1 MATTKHNKELIGKG
15 LRSLL
20 DNIQSDL
27 KTGEG
32 NLTSDV
38 VNQITQTIRI
48 PFSDIVI
55 NPKQPRKDFNEIA
68 LQELA
73 ESIKRHDVIQPLTV
87 SKLSNGK
94 YQLVAGERRWRA
106 SQIAGLKDVPVYVR
120 QSNDRELLELAL
132 LENLQ
137 RENLNPMEIAFN
149 YQRMMD
155 ELNYTQEE
163 VAKSMGKER
172 SSVSN
177 YIRLLKLPPDIQL
190 AVRQAKIS
198 FGHARSLINIDTVD
212 RQLMAFHQIL
222 DKGLS
227 VRQTEEWVKSQ
238 YKVKSTNASK
248 KAKELSA
255 PYKKIEDALS
265 SQFSTK
271 AKLLHH
277 SKGHG
282 SITLPYYSLD
292 GLNKLLKDLHI
303 TIS

>member
-1 MATTKHNKELIGKG
+1 MSTPKNNKELIGKG

-20 DNIQSDL
+20 DNINTEL
-27 KTGEG
+27 KTGDG
-32 NLTSDV
+32 NLKSEV
-38 VNQITQTIRI
+38 VNQVTQTIRI
-48 PFSDIVI
+48 PVSDIII
-55 NPKQPRKDFNEIA
+55 NPKQPRKDFNETA

-73 ESIKRHDVIQPLTV
+73 ESLKRHNIIQPLTV

-120 QSNDRELLELAL
+120 QSNDKELLELAL

-137 RENLNPMEIAFN
+137 RENLNPMEIAFS
-149 YQRMMD
+149 YKRMED

-172 SSVSN
+172 STVSN

-190 AVRQAKIS
+190 AVRQGKIS
-198 FGHARSLINIDTVD
+198 FGHARALINIDTVD
-212 RQLMAFHQIL
+212 RQLMAFHQII

-238 YKVKSTNASK
+238 YKAKSAVTSK
-248 KAKELSA
+248 KSKDLPTA
-255 PYKKIEDALS
+255 YKKIEDAIS

-271 AKLLHH
+271 AKLEHN

>member
-1 MATTKHNKELIGKG
+1 MSTPKNNKELIGKG

-20 DNIQSDL
+20 DNINTEL
-27 KTGEG
+27 KTGDG
-32 NLTSDV
+32 NLKSEV
-38 VNQITQTIRI
+38 VNQVTQTVRI
-48 PFSDIVI
+48 PVSDIII
-55 NPKQPRKDFNEIA
+55 NPKQPRKDFNETA

-73 ESIKRHDVIQPLTV
+73 ESLKRHNIIQPLTV

-120 QSNDRELLELAL
+120 QSNDKELLELAL

-137 RENLNPMEIAFN
+137 RENLNPMEIAFS
-149 YQRMMD
+149 YKRMED

-172 SSVSN
+172 STVSN

-190 AVRQAKIS
+190 AVRQGKIS
-198 FGHARSLINIDTVD
+198 FGHARALINIDTVD
-212 RQLMAFHQIL
+212 RQLMAFHQII

-238 YKVKSTNASK
+238 YKAKSAGTSK
-248 KAKELSA
+248 KSKELPTA
-255 PYKKIEDALS
+255 YKKIEDAIS

-271 AKLLHH
+271 AKLEHN

>member
-38 VNQITQTIRI
+38 VNQVTQTIRI

-94 YQLVAGERRWRA
+94 YQLVAGERRLRA

-198 FGHARSLINIDTVD
+198 FGHARALINIDTVD

-271 AKLLHH
+271 AKLVHH

>member
-32 NLTSDV
+32 NLKTDV
-38 VNQITQTIRI
+38 VNQVTQTIRI

-68 LQELA
+68 LKELA

-177 YIRLLKLPPDIQL
+177 YIRLLKLPPDIQM
-190 AVRQAKIS
+190 AVRQGKIS
-198 FGHARSLINIDTVD
+198 FGHARALINIDAVD
-212 RQLMAFHQIL
+212 RQLMAYHQIL

-238 YKVKSTNASK
+238 YKVKSAGASK
-248 KAKELSA
+248 KTKELSA

-271 AKLLHH
+271 AKLVHH

>member
-38 VNQITQTIRI
+38 VNQVTQTIRI

>member
-1 MATTKHNKELIGKG
+1 MATPKNNKELIGKG

-20 DNIQSDL
+20 DNIHTEM

-32 NLTSDV
+32 TLKAEV
-38 VNQITQTIRI
+38 VNQATQSVRI
-48 PFSDIVI
+48 PVSEIVI
-55 NPKQPRKDFNEIA
+55 NPKQPRKDFNETA

-73 ESIKRHDVIQPLTV
+73 ESLKRHDVIQPLTV

-120 QSNDRELLELAL
+120 QSNDKELLELAL

-137 RENLNPMEIAFN
+137 RENLNPMEIAFS

-177 YIRLLKLPPDIQL
+177 YIRLLKLPPDIQQ
-190 AVRQAKIS
+190 AVRQGKIS
-198 FGHARSLINIDTVD
+198 FGHARALINIDTVD

-227 VRQTEEWVKSQ
+227 VRQTEAWVKSQ
-238 YKVKSTNASK
+238 YKVKSGTNASQPK
-248 KAKELSA
+248 GLPPA
-255 PYKKIEDALS
+255 YKKIEDALS

-271 AKLLHH
+271 AKLVHH